1 MGRALAATHFTM
13 SIHYPTSLR
22 IASRLRVVLRFIL
35 AAVILPIFTAVPVL
49 PANTAPSFT
58 SATSVTFPQGV
69 RDSFTITTTGIPVPK
84 ITASGHLP
92 GGVKFVDNGDG
103 TATLSGVP
111 GSGLGLVGDYAL
123 TFTASNGV
131 APDATQNFTLTI
143 TRPPLILS
151 VNNATFVVGTANS
164 FTITTRNTQAKTTLS
179 FTGNLPGGVTFV
191 PHNNGTAT
199 LSGTP
204 APGSEGIYFLTITAS
219 NGSHPDAVQVF
230 TLTVQD
236 AAPVTHAPAITSAAS
251 TTFTVGTEGIF
262 TIHTTGTPTASITL
276 SGTLPAWLTF
286 IDNTDGSATLDGI
299 PDPGGPASYSLTITA
314 TNGVAP
320 DAMQTFTLFV
330 KNPPSAITSADNTTF
345 VVGTF
350 ASFTVRTSPP
360 DPSATVSYTGTLPSG
375 INFTPNSD
383 GTATIDGTAS
393 AGSEGSYPINITAS
407 NGTLPDATQ
416 TFTITVQDAPP
427 VLEPPAITSGASAS
441 FTVGTAGT
449 FTITTT
455 GSPTPTLT
463 LDGAQP
469 AWLSFV
475 DNTDGTA
482 TLSGTPDAGSDL
494 VYTFTIT
501 ARNGVSPIATQDFTL
516 HITPTPASA
525 QLVNVSTRLVIQTGG
540 KVGIGGFII
549 SGTDPKK
556 VLIRGIGP
564 TLANFGIPNA
574 LQDPLLELHDGTGA
588 VLISNDNWKVPQQVA
603 IEATGLAPPDERE
616 SAILLNLQPGSYTAI
631 ESGKNGTTGIGL
643 IEVYDVDV
651 RAASQLSNIS
661 TRGLVQTGNNVMIGG
676 FVVSGASGSI
686 NLIVRALGPTL
697 TSFGVPNAL
706 ADPTLQL
713 YNGNGTVIGF
723 DNNWKDSQQTQ
734 IQNTGLQ
741 PPNDKESAIAVTV
754 SPGNYTAIVRG
765 NNSTTGVG
773 LIEVYQVSSF

>member
-1 MGRALAATHFTM
+1 MDTHSTMTTHYLA
-13 SIHYPTSLR
+13 SLR
-22 IASRLRVVLRFIL
+22 IESLLRVVRRFVL
-35 AAVILPIFTAVPVL
+35 AAVILPTFTVA
-49 PANTAPSFT
+49 PALLADTAPSFT
-58 SATSVTFPQGV
+58 SANSVTFPQGI
-69 RDSFTITTTGIPVPK
+69 RDTFTITTTGIPVPK
-84 ITASGHLP
+84 ITLSGHLP

-103 TATLSGVP
+103 TATLSGRP
-111 GSGLGLVGDYAL
+111 GGGNGLLGDYAL

-131 APDATQNFTLTI
+131 SPAGTQNFTLTI
-143 TRPPLILS
+143 TRPPRITS
-151 VNNATFVVGTANS
+151 VNNATFVVGTANT
-164 FTITTRNTQAKTTLS
+164 FTITTRSTVPKTTLS
-179 FTGNLPGGVTFV
+179 YTGSLPGGVTFV
-191 PHNNGTAT
+191 PNNNGTAT

-204 APGSEGIYFLTITAS
+204 AAGSKGIYFLTITGTK
-219 NGSHPDAVQVF
+219 GSPPDAVQLF

-236 AAPVTHAPAITSAAS
+236 APPVTHAPTITSAAS

-262 TIHTTGTPTASITL
+262 TIHTTGTPTSLITL

-286 IDNTDGSATLDGI
+286 VDNTDGSATLDGI

-314 TNGVAP
+314 TNGIAP
-320 DAMQTFTLFV
+320 NATQTFTLFV
-330 KNPPSAITSADNTTF
+330 NNPPPAITSADNTTF

-360 DPSATVSYTGTLPSG
+360 DPSATVLFTGTLPPG

-393 AGSEGSYPINITAS
+393 AGSQGSYPINITAS
-407 NGTLPDATQ
+407 NGTLPDAMQ

-427 VLEPPAITSGASAS
+427 VLEAPAITSDASTT

-482 TLSGTPDAGSDL
+482 TLSGTPDSGSDL
-494 VYTFTIT
+494 TYSFTIT
-501 ARNGVSPIATQDFTL
+501 ARNGVSPVATQDFIL
-516 HITPTPASA
+516 RITPVPAGA
-525 QLVNVSTRLVIQTGG
+525 QLVNVSTRLVIQTGS

-549 SGTDPKK
+549 TGTAPKK
-556 VLIRGIGP
+556 VLIRAIGP
-564 TLANFGIPNA
+564 TLTTFGVANA
-574 LQDPLLELHDGTGA
+574 LQDPMLELHDGTGA
-588 VLISNDNWKVPQQVA
+588 VLTSNDDWKVPQQADV
-603 IEATGLAPPDERE
+603 EATGLAPPDDRE

-631 ESGKNGTTGIGL
+631 GSGKNGTTGVGL

-651 RAASQLSNIS
+651 LSTSQVSNIS

-676 FVVSGASGSI
+676 FIVSGASGSI
-686 NLIVRALGPTL
+686 NLVVRVLGPTL
-697 TSFGVPNAL
+697 TQFGVANAL

-713 YNGNGTVIGF
+713 YDGNGTVIASN
-723 DNNWKDSQQTQ
+723 NNWKDTQQTQ
-734 IQNTGLQ
+734 LQNSGRQ
-741 PPNDKESAIAVTV
+741 PPNNLEPAIALVA
-754 SPGNYTAIVRG
+754 SPGHYTAIVRG
-765 NNSTTGVG
+765 NNNSTGVG
-773 LIEVYQVSSF
+773 LVEVYQVAGF

>member
-1 MGRALAATHFTM
+1 MGNSFTM
-13 SIHYPTSLR
+13 PTHSTKSLR
-22 IASRLRVVLRFIL
+22 IESLLRVVRRLVL
-35 AAVILPIFTAVPVL
+35 AAVVTLPTFTAVPAL
-49 PANTAPSFT
+49 LADSAPSFT
-58 SATSVTFPQGV
+58 SPTSVTFPQGV
-69 RDSFTITTTGIPVPK
+69 RDTFTITTTGIPVPK
-84 ITASGHLP
+84 ITLSGKLP
-92 GGVKFVDNGDG
+92 GSVRFVDNGDG
-103 TATLSGVP
+103 TATLSGKP
-111 GSGLGLVGDYAL
+111 GNGLGQVGDYNL

-131 APDATQNFTLTI
+131 APNATQSFTLTV
-143 TRPPLILS
+143 TRPPLITS
-151 VNNATFVVGTANS
+151 VNNATFVVGTAS
-164 FTITTRNTQAKTTLS
+164 TFTVTTRNTQPKTTLS
-179 FTGNLPGGVTFV
+179 YTGSLPGGVTFV

-204 APGSEGIYFLTITAS
+204 AAGLGGIYFLTITGT
-219 NGSHPDAVQVF
+219 NGSYPDTVQIF
-230 TLTVQD
+230 TLTVQGS
-236 AAPVTHAPAITSAAS
+236 APVTKAPTITSAAS

-262 TIHTTGTPTASITL
+262 TIHTAGTPTSSITL

-286 IDNTDGSATLDGI
+286 VDNTDGSATLDGI

-314 TNGVAP
+314 TNGIAP

-330 KNPPSAITSADNTTF
+330 NNPPPAIISADNTTF
-345 VVGTF
+345 VVGIF

-360 DPSATVSYTGTLPSG
+360 DPSATVSFTGTLPSG

-393 AGSEGSYPINITAS
+393 AGSQGNYPINITAS

-427 VLEPPAITSGASAS
+427 LLEAPAITSAASTS

-455 GSPTPTLT
+455 GSPTPTIT

-475 DNTDGTA
+475 DNTEGTA

-494 VYTFTIT
+494 SYSFTIT
-501 ARNGVSPIATQDFTL
+501 ARNGVSPVATQDFTL
-516 HITPTPASA
+516 RITPTPAGA
-525 QLVNVSTRLVIQTGG
+525 QLVNVSTRLGIQTGA
-540 KVGIGGFII
+540 KIGIGGFII
-549 SGTDPKK
+549 TGTDPKK

-564 TLANFGIPNA
+564 TLARFNVPNT
-574 LQDPLLELHDGTGA
+574 LQDPMLQLHDGTGA
-588 VLISNDNWKVPQQVA
+588 VLTSNDDWKVPQQAA
-603 IEATGLAPPDERE
+603 IEATGFAPPDDRE
-616 SAILLNLQPGSYTAI
+616 SAILLSLQPGAYTVF
-631 ESGKNGTTGIGL
+631 ESGKNGTTGNGL

-651 RAASQLSNIS
+651 LSASQLSNIS

-676 FVVSGASGSI
+676 FIVSGASGSI

-697 TSFGVPNAL
+697 GQPPFNVSGVL

-713 YNGNGTVIGF
+713 NNGNGTVIAF
-723 DNNWKDSQQTQ
+723 NNNWKDSQQTQ
-734 IQNTGLQ
+734 IQNTGRQ
-741 PPNDKESAIAVTV
+741 PKNNLEPAIAVTV

-765 NNSTTGVG
+765 NNNTAGIG
-773 LIEVYQVSSF
+773 LVEVYQVAHF